1 MGFLSFFGN
10 ILIACGPLLVMW
22 WTVIAKRPQLIIV
35 TLSSAFFWLMGIL
48 TLSLVWLIPAVKVS
62 PAPTP
67 KGGGMHGHENW
78 ANAISDGY
86 CAVCA
91 HGYRLTSRTT

>member
-48 TLSLVWLIPAVKVS
+48 TLSLVWLIPAMKVS
-62 PAPTP
+62 PTP
-67 KGGGMHGHENW
+67 RPRVTPMV
-78 ANAISDGY
+78 IVP
-86 CAVCA
+86 CA
-91 HGYRLTSRTT
+91 RTDTV